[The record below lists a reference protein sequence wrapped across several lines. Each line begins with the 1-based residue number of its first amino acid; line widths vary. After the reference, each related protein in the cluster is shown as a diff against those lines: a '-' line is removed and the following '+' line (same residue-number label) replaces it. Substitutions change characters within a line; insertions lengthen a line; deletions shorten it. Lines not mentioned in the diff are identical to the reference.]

1 MKKILLYQPFKPF
14 FITGLATLGISLF
27 LYIMYPVTFFDFSGY
42 GTQIELE
49 NYKVWLLISSF
60 LFFLALIYYVAYR
73 SKLKAKAWLVILQY
87 IFIVLFLIFFTAFS
101 LFGSKDFQQMIAD
114 VPLLVLISVYGLIFT
129 IDAGLFAL
137 GILIFFINLLSLRK
151 IQNNK

>member
-27 LYIMYPVTFFDFSGY
+27 LFVMYPVALFDFSGY
-42 GTQIELE
+42 GKHIELE

-60 LFFLALIYYVAYR
+60 LFFLSLIYFVAYR
-73 SKLKAKAWLVILQY
+73 SNLKAKSWLVIIHY

-101 LFGSKDFQQMIAD
+101 LFGSKDFQQIMAD
-114 VPLLVLISVYGLIFT
+114 TPLLVLISIYGLIFV
-129 IDAGLFAL
+129 IDAGLFVIGL
-137 GILIFFINLLSLRK
+137 LLLLINLFSLSK
-151 IQNNK
+151 NGKQ